1 MDGLWANSLA
11 ISCTGDAHAL
21 RRAKVGPQRKV
32 QMGAWGLRPRT
43 TSFRFQLPCPP
54 PAHHLLQV
62 LKLVAQ
68 GFLVFSFVQNFV
80 EL

>member
-1 MDGLWANSLA
+1 MDALWANSLA

-21 RRAKVGPQRKV
+21 RRAEVGPQRKV
-32 QMGAWGLRPRT
+32 QMGAWGMRPRT

-62 LKLVAQ
+62 LVAQ
-68 GFLVFSFVQNFV
+68 GLLVQDFV